1 MTEPTKDSGV
11 LAKIKANTELLQS
24 QSQLQ
29 GIIDGIQIAVRLIY
43 PDQTFHKQ
51 QHMTG
56 KLLERWRQEKG
67 AK

>member
-1 MTEPTKDSGV
+1 MNTDDSEV
-11 LAKIKANTELLQS
+11 LTKIKANTNLLQS

-43 PDQTFHKQ
+43 PDQTFHRQ
-51 QHMTG
+51 QHMAG
-56 KLLERWRQEKG
+56 KLLELWRQEKG